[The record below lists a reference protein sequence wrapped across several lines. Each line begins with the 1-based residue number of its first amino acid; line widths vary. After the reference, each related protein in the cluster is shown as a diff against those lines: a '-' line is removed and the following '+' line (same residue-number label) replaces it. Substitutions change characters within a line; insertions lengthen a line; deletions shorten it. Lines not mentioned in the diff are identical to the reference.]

1 MIGDDDLD
9 DVAAIA
15 RGEPNRAV
23 VGVARVLLG
32 VVEQVA
38 DDARERVAIE
48 PRAQVRRDV
57 ELERGAGAIERG
69 LRALGEL
76 AQRFAERRRPARRR

>member
-1 MIGDDDLD
+1 MILDGDLD

-15 RGEPNRAV
+15 RREPDRAV
-23 VGVARVLLG
+23 AGTAGVLLG

-38 DDARERVAIE
+38 DDPRERVAVE
-48 PRAQVRRDV
+48 ACAQLRRDV
-57 ELERGAGAIERG
+57 ELERRTGPIERG

-76 AQRFAERRRPARRR
+76 AECLAERTRPARRR